1 MKKSILIADDN
12 TANLYMLKSLLE
24 GEGYEVVAAQNGRD
38 ALEEGLAHPPALIV
52 SDILMPVMDGYAL
65 CRAWKSDE
73 RLNGIPFVFYT
84 ATYTEPK
91 DEKFAL
97 GLGADRFL
105 LKPQDPETLLGVVCE
120 VLDAGYVAKLPSPK
134 PLGEEMEFFRG
145 HNEILFSKLEKK
157 MLDLEISNQQLK
169 VLEARYRLSFLNVSD
184 VIYTT
189 DAHATIIN
197 ISPSVERILG
207 YKPQDFIGRS
217 VADAMKLLAP
227 QALEKVMA
235 EIDRVFKGETILA
248 TVHDFF
254 AKDGSAKV
262 VEVGKSPIVQ
272 EGVVVGM
279 IAVLRD
285 ITDRKRVETELRRS
299 EEKYRHLFQNAGEA
313 VFIIQDSKLKLAN
326 PATMAICEYD
336 EEEMLSK
343 PFPEFIHP
351 DNRAMVVDYH
361 TRRLRGEDMPQKYAF
376 RVAAKS
382 GAVKWVE
389 LHATLVR
396 WEGAPATLNFMS
408 DVTQHKL
415 VEQEQARLREQL
427 AQAQKMES
435 VGRLAGGVAHD
446 FNNMLNVI
454 MGHTELAMMVVDPVQ
469 PVHANL
475 REIRNAAERSADLTR
490 HLLAFARKQ
499 TIAPKVLDLNET
511 IGGMLKM
518 LQRMIREDIKLAW
531 SPGSDLW
538 PVKIDPSQIDQIL
551 ANLCV
556 NARDSI
562 AGVGR
567 ITIET
572 SNREFDAL
580 YCSCHAGFL
589 PGEYTVLSVS
599 DNGCGMD
606 QETLEK
612 IFEPFFTTKDSGKG
626 TGLGLA
632 TIYGIVKQNEG
643 FISVYSEVGQGT
655 TFQIYLPRCRSEKV
669 AAGLSEGP
677 SEAPA
682 SGRETILVVEDETE
696 IRNIAQYMLESF
708 GYRVL
713 SAGTAGSALRLAGEY
728 DGQIHLLITDV
739 VMPEMNGKDLSLEL
753 VGMNPGLKVLFMSG
767 YTANVIVHHGVLDEG
782 VSFIQKPFSMRGLAA
797 KVREVLDAKVSA

>member
-1 MKKSILIADDN
+1 M
-12 TANLYMLKSLLE
+12 
-24 GEGYEVVAAQNGRD
+24 
-38 ALEEGLAHPPALIV
+38 
-52 SDILMPVMDGYAL
+52 
-65 CRAWKSDE
+65 
-73 RLNGIPFVFYT
+73 
-84 ATYTEPK
+84 
-91 DEKFAL
+91 
-97 GLGADRFL
+97 
-105 LKPQDPETLLGVVCE
+105 
-120 VLDAGYVAKLPSPK
+120 
-134 PLGEEMEFFRG
+134 
-145 HNEILFSKLEKK
+145 
-157 MLDLEISNQQLK
+157 
-169 VLEARYRLSFLNVSD
+169 LEARYRLSFLNVSD

-538 PVKIDPSQIDQIL
+538 PVKIDPSSDRPDPGEPVRQCPGL
-551 ANLCV
+551 HRRRGAGSPSKRRTGNLTPSTV
-556 NARDSI
+556 PAMRDSCPASI
-562 AGVGR
+562 RCCPSATTAAAWIR
-567 ITIET
+567 
-572 SNREFDAL
+572 R
-580 YCSCHAGFL
+580 
-589 PGEYTVLSVS
+589 
-599 DNGCGMD
+599 
-606 QETLEK
+606 TLEK
-612 IFEPFFTTKDSGKG
+612 IFEPFFTTK
-626 TGLGLA
+626 
-632 TIYGIVKQNEG
+632 
-643 FISVYSEVGQGT
+643 GQRQGNG
-655 TFQIYLPRCRSEKV
+655 
-669 AAGLSEGP
+669 AGPG
-677 SEAPA
+677 
-682 SGRETILVVEDETE
+682 DH
-696 IRNIAQYMLESF
+696 
-708 GYRVL
+708 
-713 SAGTAGSALRLAGEY
+713 LRHRQAE
-728 DGQIHLLITDV
+728 
-739 VMPEMNGKDLSLEL
+739 
-753 VGMNPGLKVLFMSG
+753 
-767 YTANVIVHHGVLDEG
+767 
-782 VSFIQKPFSMRGLAA
+782 RGLHQ
-797 KVREVLDAKVSA
+797 RLQ